1 MVSEMM
7 GIPLSN
13 GPALLLPDS
22 RSSNNKITG
31 I

>member
-7 GIPLSN
+7 GIPLAN
-13 GPALLLPDS
+13 GPALPDS